1 MHGSALLAI
10 WSDVPPES
18 ENDYLHWLTREH
30 TLERVATGG
39 FTSARVF
46 RAENVEIRRYLIIYE
61 LDDVHA
67 LDGPDYVRKLNN
79 PTPWSQRIM
88 PVLKNFVRGGG
99 QIIAQAGTG
108 RGAFLIPI
116 TVDSMPAKGQA
127 IVDALAREEGVCGV
141 LLMQTD
147 QAKTGVETREK
158 TLRQKDKSFAGLLA
172 IDGLDPE
179 ALASAC
185 AGLKAIA
192 PSLMYNGDAH
202 ANLYRQLFHLD

>member
-30 TLERVATGG
+30 TLERVATDG
-39 FTSARVF
+39 FMSARVF

-88 PVLKNFVRGGG
+88 PVLKNFVRGGDRSSPRPG
-99 QIIAQAGTG
+99 QAKG
-108 RGAFLIPI
+108 RFYPNHYRSI
-116 TVDSMPAKGQA
+116 PAKGQA

-172 IDGLDPE
+172 IDGLDPD

-192 PSLMYNGDAH
+192 PSLMYDRDAPP
-202 ANLYRQLFHLD
+202 NLYRQLFYLD